1 MPEPHD
7 HYANARNLAVDILR
21 KEMKRTPE
29 LIRATAEKAVQAATI
44 FAPDVTIDVEALTLE
59 LRHLFSVGVQDAT
72 VLDDH
77 DPKGHVAWLPNK
89 RASTPPGFW
98 RFWTR
103 YMTYL
108 ERDLGWPPDVVN
120 NLHE

>member
-44 FAPDVTIDVEALTLE
+44 FAPGVTIDVEALTTE
-59 LRHLFSVGVQDAT
+59 LRHLFSVGV
-72 VLDDH
+72 
-77 DPKGHVAWLPNK
+77 
-89 RASTPPGFW
+89 
-98 RFWTR
+98 
-103 YMTYL
+103 
-108 ERDLGWPPDVVN
+108 
-120 NLHE
+120 